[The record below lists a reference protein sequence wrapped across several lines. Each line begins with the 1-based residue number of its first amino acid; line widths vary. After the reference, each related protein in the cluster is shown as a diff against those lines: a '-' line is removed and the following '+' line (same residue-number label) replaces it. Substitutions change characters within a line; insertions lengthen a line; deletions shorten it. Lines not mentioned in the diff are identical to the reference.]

1 MARPFRLL
9 IDTCVWLDAAKDY
22 RQAAMLDA
30 LGKLVHDG
38 RLEVILPRV
47 VIDEFE
53 RNKSRVIEDAGRSIS
68 TTIRRAR
75 ELVAWLGDGEA
86 KEATIDQLNEVEFRR
101 SRLRDA
107 AIESLA
113 QIESIFVRS
122 GVVETSKSALLGAAQ
137 RAMLGLAPFHRQRN
151 GIADAVIFETYLEA
165 LKARDHAGFRF
176 GFVTHNIKDFSTPGG
191 DNRLPHPD
199 LAPHFTKV
207 KSLYFAS
214 LGDALRRA
222 HPDEVEDAV
231 FEREWQEDTRG
242 ISEIDD
248 ALSELVD
255 KLWYGRHGALA
266 DAVKEAR
273 TPIVEPGTE
282 IDYRVFPRPVHRDI
296 WEASEKAARRVEQ
309 QYGLDAL
316 GPWDDFEW
324 GMISGKVS
332 ALRWVLGC
340 DWDMLDT

>member
-38 RLEVILPRV
+38 ELEVILPRV
-47 VIDEFE
+47 VVVEFE
-53 RNKSRVIEDAGRSIS
+53 RHKSRVIEDAGRSIS

-86 KEATIDQLNEVEFRR
+86 KDATIDQLNEVEFRR
-101 SRLRDA
+101 PRLRDA

-122 GVVETSKSALLGAAQ
+122 GVVETSESALLGAAH
-137 RAMLGLAPFHRQRN
+137 RALLGLAPFHRQRN

-165 LKARDHAGFRF
+165 LHARDHARFRF
-176 GFVTHNIKDFSTPGG
+176 GFVTHNIKDFSGSGG

-207 KSLYFAS
+207 KSLYFTS

-222 HPDEVEDAV
+222 HPNEVEDAV

-242 ISEIDD
+242 ILDIDE
-248 ALSELVD
+248 ALSRLVD
-255 KLWYGRHGALA
+255 KLWYGRHGTFA
-266 DAVKEAR
+266 DSVNEGR
-273 TPIVEPGTE
+273 TQLWSQVLRSTTGSFRTLSTETSGRLRRGQRVASSSNTASMNWDRGTTSNG
-282 IDYRVFPRPVHRDI
+282 
-296 WEASEKAARRVEQ
+296 A
-309 QYGLDAL
+309 
-316 GPWDDFEW
+316 
-324 GMISGKVS
+324 
-332 ALRWVLGC
+332 
-340 DWDMLDT
+340 

>member
-30 LGKLVHDG
+30 LEQLVRDG
-38 RLEVILPRV
+38 NLEVILPRV
-47 VIDEFE
+47 VVDEFE
-53 RNKSRVIEDAGRSIS
+53 RHKARVVDDAGRSIS

-75 ELVAWLGDGEA
+75 ELVAWLGEA
-86 KEATIDQLNEVEFRR
+86 GTREATIDQLNEVEFRR

-113 QIESIFVRS
+113 QIESIFVMS
-122 GVVETSKSALLGAAQ
+122 GIVETTESALLGAAR
-137 RAMLGLAPFHRQRN
+137 RAMDGAAPFHRQRN
-151 GIADAVIFETYLEA
+151 GMADAVILETYLEA
-165 LKARDHAGFRF
+165 LRSPDHAGFRF
-176 GFVTHNIKDFSTPGG
+176 GFVTHNKKDFSAPGG
-191 DNRLPHPD
+191 DDRLPHPD
-199 LAPHFTKV
+199 LARYFTRV
-207 KSLYFAS
+207 KSLYFTS
-214 LGDALRRA
+214 LGAALRRA
-222 HPDEVEDAV
+222 YPDAIEDAV

-242 ISEIDD
+242 ITEIDD

-266 DAVKEAR
+266 DSVHEGR
-273 TPIVEPGTE
+273 TPIVESGTE

-296 WEASEKAARRVEQ
+296 WEASENAARRVEQ
-309 QYGLDAL
+309 QYGVKEL

-332 ALRWVLGC
+332 ALRWVLGYE
-340 DWDMLDT
+340 WDMLDT